1 MVHAF
6 NASAKEAEA
15 EGWLVQGYAGIHS
28 KMVWKN
34 SGGGPLLRTKYLGV
48 NVESERTVK
57 FKGRLSLTP
66 AVWTVKGTLLEMGV
80 GAGGR
85 GGDPNPRRQR
95 LPVLLRPSPRQR

>member
-1 MVHAF
+1 MVHAY
-6 NASAKEAEA
+6 NASAGEAEA

-34 SGGGPLLRTKYLGV
+34 SGEGPLLRTKYLGA

-66 AVWTVKGTLLEMGV
+66 AVWTVKSTLLEMGV
-80 GAGGR
+80 R
-85 GGDPNPRRQR
+85 G
-95 LPVLLRPSPRQR
+95 